1 MPFWSGLLQN
11 KTLYKQKRVLRQLA
25 EDDDGC
31 MHELVVMRA
40 CRIMVRNI
48 CGVQARFIAARK
60 KCRSRA
66 RSYWLVIDNAHASI
80 LATMA
85 AVVASL
91 MTVEING
98 RISGACI
105 LLVNNYVQAKVTHG
119 KKE

>member
-1 MPFWSGLLQN
+1 
-11 KTLYKQKRVLRQLA
+11 
-25 EDDDGC
+25 
-31 MHELVVMRA
+31 
-40 CRIMVRNI
+40 
-48 CGVQARFIAARK
+48 
-60 KCRSRA
+60 
-66 RSYWLVIDNAHASI
+66 VIDNGHASI

-119 KKE
+119 NKERIDICYAITPTKKREKLVLI

>member
-1 MPFWSGLLQN
+1 
-11 KTLYKQKRVLRQLA
+11 
-25 EDDDGC
+25 
-31 MHELVVMRA
+31 
-40 CRIMVRNI
+40 
-48 CGVQARFIAARK
+48 
-60 KCRSRA
+60 
-66 RSYWLVIDNAHASI
+66 VIDNGHASI